1 MGDGNTMR
9 DNSVGHTGEVA
20 AEAVLGRID
29 DAIYALDTEWRFS
42 FLNEQAAKLLA
53 VDPDDVLG
61 HTLWETFPET
71 TDGRV
76 GEEFR
81 AAMDGGEA
89 RRFDIY
95 YEPLGRWF
103 SVQAYPGDDGLTVL
117 FHDLA
122 AEEGRDLDLQR
133 KQRLLEAVFEQTE
146 DALVVADG
154 DRRITDLNP
163 TAESL
168 FGYATGEVAGQQ
180 VATLYGEPI
189 NEGDDDT
196 TPLPDEQSYLLT
208 YERAD
213 GTTFE
218 GETLSTTLIGPNGEA
233 LATLA
238 SIRDASG
245 RVAYERR
252 IEAKNDALRR
262 FHAITTDEDRSF
274 EATVEA
280 MLNLG
285 VDYLDVDIGIFAS
298 VDTDTYAVEAAVP
311 DDGPITAGDSFDRA
325 ATYCD
330 RVVDI
335 GEPVSFTDRTDSE
348 IDTETAY
355 GTDGFESYLG
365 VPVVVDDTT
374 YGTLCFAARE
384 ARSKPFTDSDTAFA
398 QIAAQWLGAEL
409 ASNAFEAKL
418 TALNKTARQL
428 MEAESRDEIA
438 EITAQRAAAVLDLPL
453 TGIWWDDRSANAL
466 VPATQTAAAT
476 ELIGDQPTFRPGDA
490 IAWEVYTEGETRV
503 YGDIEDA
510 SRLHNEETVFGS
522 EVLVPLGD
530 HGVLATGSTEPYAFS
545 ETDRTLIDVLTATVT
560 AALNQAE
567 RETILRETQAKLEA
581 TNEELALLNQVVRH
595 DIKNDVAV
603 IAGHTEHLIDQ
614 LEDDDAAALQ
624 PVLRAATHITDITNT
639 VGEFLDVLG
648 GDGDPEV
655 EPIDLTA
662 VVSDECRKARSTY
675 EDAAITIDD
684 EFPTGVEVA
693 ATELLSSVFRNLLTN
708 AVTHNDK
715 QTPEVTISGTDRG
728 DSVVVRVADNGP
740 GIPADRREEIFGR
753 GERGLKSPGSG
764 IGLYLV
770 DTLVTLFDGEIEISD
785 NEPEGSVFS
794 LRLQKTD
801 PES

>member
-1 MGDGNTMR
+1 MADDSVVHGDATT
-9 DNSVGHTGEVA
+9 V
-20 AEAVLGRID
+20 EAVLGRVT
-29 DAIYALDTEWRFS
+29 DAVYALDSEWRFS
-42 FLNEQAAKLLA
+42 FLNQQAAELLA
-53 VDPDDVLG
+53 VDPDEILG

-81 AAMDGGEA
+81 AAMNAGEA

-103 SVQAYPGDDGLTVL
+103 SVRAYPGDDGLTVL
-117 FHDLA
+117 FYDLA
-122 AEEGRDLDLQR
+122 ATDGHDLDLQR
-133 KQRLLEAVFEQTE
+133 KQRLFEAVFEQTE
-146 DALVVADG
+146 DALIVADG

-163 TAESL
+163 AAESL
-168 FGYATGEVAGQQ
+168 FGYATSEVAGLP
-180 VATLYGEPI
+180 VATLYGDPI
-189 NEGDDDT
+189 GEGDGDDT
-196 TPLPDEQSYLLT
+196 ATTPGEEPYVLT

-213 GTTFE
+213 GTTFA
-218 GETLSTTLIGPNGEA
+218 GETLSTTLTGPNGQA

-238 SIRDASG
+238 SIRDVSS

-262 FHAITTDEDRSF
+262 FHAITTDENRSF
-274 EATVEA
+274 ETAVEA
-280 MLNLG
+280 MLGLG

-298 VDTDTYAVEAAVP
+298 VDADTYAVEAAAP
-311 DDGPITAGDSFDRA
+311 DDGPITAGETFALD
-325 ATYCD
+325 ATYCE
-330 RVVDI
+330 RVIDA
-335 GEPVSFTDRTDSE
+335 GEPVAFTDGTATDIVSE
-348 IDTETAY
+348 GAY
-355 GTDGFESYLG
+355 GTEGFNTYLG

-384 ARSKPFTDSDTAFA
+384 SRSEPFTDGDTAFA
-398 QIAAQWLGAEL
+398 QIAAQWLSSEL

-418 TALNKTARQL
+418 TALNETARQL
-428 MEAESRDEIA
+428 MAAESRDEIA

-453 TGIWWDDRSANAL
+453 TGIWWYDESADAL

-476 ELIGDQPTFRPGDA
+476 ELIDDQPTFRPGEA
-490 IAWEVYTEGETRV
+490 VAWEVYAEGEPRV
-503 YGDIEDA
+503 YDEIDDA
-510 SRLHNEETVFGS
+510 GQLHNEATVFGS

-530 HGVLATGSTEPYAFS
+530 HGVLVTGSTEPYAFS
-545 ETDRTLIDVLTATVT
+545 ETDRTLLDVLTATVT

-567 RETILRETQAKLEA
+567 RETVLRETQAELEA

-603 IAGHTEHLIDQ
+603 ILGHGKSLADRV
-614 LEDDDAAALQ
+614 DDDKEPSIQA
-624 PVLRAATHITDITNT
+624 VLRAATHITDITNT

-648 GDGDPEV
+648 DDSDPEL

-662 VVSDECRKARSTY
+662 VVTDECRKARST
-675 EDAAITIDD
+675 DADAEITIDD

-708 AVTHNDK
+708 AITHNDK
-715 QTPEVTISGTDRG
+715 QTPEVTISGEDHG
-728 DSVVVRVADNGP
+728 DSVVVHVADNGP
-740 GIPADRREEIFGR
+740 GIPEDRREEIFGR
-753 GERGLKSPGSG
+753 GERGLESPGSG

-770 DTLVTLFDGEIEISD
+770 DTLMTLFDGEIEVTG
-785 NEPEGSVFS
+785 NEPEGSVFTLS
-794 LRLQKTD
+794 LPKAE
-801 PES
+801 PGS

>member
-1 MGDGNTMR
+1 MTDDSVADSDGAT
-9 DNSVGHTGEVA
+9 
-20 AEAVLGRID
+20 AEAVIERVD

-42 FLNEQAAKLLA
+42 FLNDRAAELLA

-61 HTLWETFPET
+61 QTLWETFPET
-71 TDGRV
+71 TEGRV

-81 AAMDGGEA
+81 AAMNAGEA
-89 RRFDIY
+89 SRFDIY
-95 YEPLGRWF
+95 YEPLARWF
-103 SVQAYPGDDGLTVL
+103 SVRAYPSDDGLTVL
-117 FHDLA
+117 FYDLA
-122 AEEGRDLDLQR
+122 AEEGHDLDLQR
-133 KQRLLEAVFEQTE
+133 KQRLFEAVFEQTE
-146 DALVVADG
+146 DALIVADG

-163 TAESL
+163 AAESL
-168 FGYATGEVAGQQ
+168 FGYATDEVTGQP

-189 NEGDDDT
+189 DDGDGDDAET
-196 TPLPDEQSYLLT
+196 TPPGEQPYVLT

-218 GETLSTTLIGPNGEA
+218 GETLSTTLTGPNGDA

-238 SIRDASG
+238 SIRDVSS
-245 RVAYERR
+245 RIAYERQ
-252 IEAKNDALRR
+252 IEARNDALRR

-280 MLNLG
+280 MLDLG
-285 VDYLDVDIGIFAS
+285 VDYLDVDVGIFAS

-311 DDGPITAGDSFDRA
+311 DDGPITAGDSFDLA

-330 RVVDI
+330 RVIDA
-335 GEPVSFTDRTDSE
+335 GEPVAFTNGTERD
-348 IDTETAY
+348 IATETAY
-355 GTDGFESYLG
+355 GTEGFETYLG
-365 VPVVVDDTT
+365 VPVVVNDTT

-384 ARSKPFTDSDTAFA
+384 PRPEPFTDGDTAFA
-398 QIAAQWLGAEL
+398 QIAAQWLGSEL

-418 TALNKTARQL
+418 TALNETARQL
-428 MEAESRDEIA
+428 MGAESREEIG
-438 EITAQRAAAVLDLPL
+438 EITTQRAAAVLDLPL
-453 TGIWWDDRSANAL
+453 TGIWWDDESVDGL

-476 ELIGDQPTFRPGDA
+476 ELIGDQPPFRPGDSV
-490 IAWEVYTEGETRV
+490 AWEVYTEGEARV
-503 YGDIEDA
+503 YDNIEDA
-510 SRLHNEETVFGS
+510 GQLHNEETVFGS

-530 HGVLATGSTEPYAFS
+530 HGVLVTGSTEPHAFS
-545 ETDRTLIDVLTATVT
+545 ETDRTLIDVLAATVT

-567 RETILRETQAKLEA
+567 REAVLRETQAELEA
-581 TNEELALLNQVVRH
+581 INEELALLNQVVRH
-595 DIKNDVAV
+595 DIKNDVEV
-603 IAGHTEHLIDQ
+603 ILGYGKQLAAQ
-614 LEDDDAAALQ
+614 LEEPEVKSVQ
-624 PVLRAATHITDITNT
+624 PILRAATHITDITNT

-648 GDGDPEV
+648 GDSDPEL

-684 EFPTGVEVA
+684 EFPTKVEVA

-715 QTPEVTISGTDRG
+715 QTPEVTISGDDRG
-728 DSVVVRVADNGP
+728 DSVVVHVADNGP

-753 GERGLKSPGSG
+753 GERGLESPGSG

-770 DTLVTLFDGEIEISD
+770 DTLVTLFDGTIEISD
-785 NEPEGSVFS
+785 NEPEGSVFT
-794 LRLQKTD
+794 LRLPKAD
-801 PES
+801 AEL